1 MFQLFP
7 SIKKRM
13 LLLCGLLLAML
24 GVFTILYAGISPI
37 ALLLIAVIGVLVII
51 ALQYTSA
58 VATHNQLL
66 AILYDQ
72 LNPAGFLI
80 HYEPLLRIPV
90 KNPNLSL
97 MVHLHTSNAY
107 CAQGRFDDAQ
117 ALLSSFPIKPG
128 KKREDELL
136 TRFAIVSNLCY
147 CAEQKNDVETAKR
160 HLADLLAIKEKLE
173 ALQKNKPEKKRMVF
187 STELNEQCLKF
198 LTTGK
203 ANIETLKTL
212 SQNNSQLLHKV
223 TISLWVARAYLAVN
237 NRREAEKLLERI
249 VNVAS
254 DLYPGKVA
262 ADLLA
267 QLPEKKA

>member
-1 MFQLFP
+1 MIQLFP

-13 LLLCGLLLAML
+13 LLLCGLFLAML
-24 GVFTILYAGISPI
+24 AVFSIMYTVSPLP
-37 ALLLIAVIGVLVII
+37 LLLGSVIGVLVII

-72 LNPAGFLI
+72 LNPAGFLV
-80 HYEPLLRIPV
+80 HYEPLLRVPV

-107 CAQGRFDDAQ
+107 CAQGRFDEAQ
-117 ALLSSFPIKPG
+117 ALLSSFPIKSG
-128 KKREDELL
+128 KKPEDELL

-147 CAEQKNDVETAKR
+147 CAQQKNDVDNAKR
-160 HLADLLAIKEKLE
+160 YLNDLLAVKEKLE

-187 STELNEQCLKF
+187 STELNEQCMRF

-203 ANIETLKTL
+203 ADIESLKTL
-212 SQNNSQLLHKV
+212 TQNNHQLLHKV
-223 TISLWVARAYLAVN
+223 TISLWISRAYLAAN

-262 ADLLA
+262 AELLA
-267 QLPEKKA
+267 SLPSKNA